1 MLALQEHKA
10 RMEEER
16 QREREAERQRME
28 AERQRLEAER
38 TRFDALAQYVASLGV
53 TMGRPAPPELFAP
66 PPPYPYPPYSYVSS
80 TSLTKALY
88 YACQPS
94 CR

>member
-16 QREREAERQRME
+16 QREREAERQRWE
-28 AERQRLEAER
+28 AERA
-38 TRFDALAQYVASLGV
+38 RFDALAQYVASLGV
-53 TMGRPAPPELFAP
+53 TMGRPAPLELFAP

-88 YACQPS
+88 CACRPS